1 MMPGMDGWAV
11 LTALK
16 ADPDL
21 AGIPVII
28 LTILDDKNMG
38 YALGASDYLTK
49 PVDHRRLMAIL
60 DKYCQVGKACPI
72 LIVEDDAATRD
83 MMRRALEK
91 EGWTVTEAENGQVAL
106 ERMTTIHPKLIFL
119 DLMMPEMDGFQFI
132 TELRK
137 KPAWRTIPIVVI
149 TAMDLTQKERA
160 RLDGYVKQILQK
172 GAYSRQELLHEVREL
187 VLNCV
192 GPESLPTGRA

>member
-1 MMPGMDGWAV
+1 M
-11 LTALK
+11 
-16 ADPDL
+16 
-21 AGIPVII
+21 
-28 LTILDDKNMG
+28 
-38 YALGASDYLTK
+38 TK
-49 PVDHRRLMAIL
+49 
-60 DKYCQVGKACPI
+60 I

-160 RLDGYVKQILQK
+160 RLDGYVKRILQK